1 MKIWVWVLWRWWW
14 GDEDNAMME
23 DYEDNAMMED
33 WGFEE
38 IWMESSSQSDFDNVD
53 DEENDLVEDFKGFK
67 EIE

>member
-1 MKIWVWVLWRWWW
+1 MKIWVWVLWQWRWR
-14 GDEDNAMME
+14 
-23 DYEDNAMMED
+23 YEDNDMMED

-53 DEENDLVEDFKGFK
+53 DEENDLVEDLKGFK

>member
-1 MKIWVWVLWRWWW
+1 
-14 GDEDNAMME
+14 MME

-53 DEENDLVEDFKGFK
+53 DEEIDLLEDFKGFK